1 MRSKRQQRA
10 WREERGVGVRPE
22 RRLRWQRLFLCVLLT
37 GCLAACSSPAPP
49 VKPPPLAPAPQPP
62 PPTPEPPADL
72 KLELSAE
79 EKAALTA
86 QANEDLEEAEK
97 SIRSL
102 DRDKLTAEEIEKL
115 HTVENLVV
123 AARAAEEKDD
133 IPGMA
138 NLARKARLLAEE
150 LVHR

>member
-1 MRSKRQQRA
+1 MRSQRQQRA
-10 WREERGVGVRPE
+10 WREEGGAGVRPE
-22 RRLRWQRLFLCVLLT
+22 RRLPWRRTFLCVLLLA
-37 GCLAACSSPAPP
+37 CLAACSSPAPP

-62 PPTPEPPADL
+62 PPAPEPPADL

-79 EKAALTA
+79 EKTALTA

-102 DRDKLTAEEIEKL
+102 DREKLTAEEIEKL

>member
-1 MRSKRQQRA
+1 M
-10 WREERGVGVRPE
+10 
-22 RRLRWQRLFLCVLLT
+22 
-37 GCLAACSSPAPP
+37 
-49 VKPPPLAPAPQPP
+49 KPPPLAPAPQPP
-62 PPTPEPPADL
+62 PPAPEPPADL

-79 EKAALTA
+79 EKTALTA

-102 DRDKLTAEEIEKL
+102 DREKLTAEEIEKL